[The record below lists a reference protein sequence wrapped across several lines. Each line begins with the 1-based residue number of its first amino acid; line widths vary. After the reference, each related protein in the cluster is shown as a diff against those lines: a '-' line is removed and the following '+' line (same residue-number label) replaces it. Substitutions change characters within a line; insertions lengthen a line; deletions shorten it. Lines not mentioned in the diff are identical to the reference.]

1 MKIDQTIRQGVI
13 ESLPEAKLIGS
24 KELREKLYDAW
35 AMSLGE
41 SGFKKIEEIR
51 PSGLPDTPPLKAGTQ
66 ADHLR
71 SVARLAAAIAREL
84 KENFE
89 GFDVS
94 MDEVIAGGL
103 CHDLGK
109 PYEFDTENQRRW
121 KTEPGKTGLPSISH
135 PYHGVYVALCAG
147 LPEEIVHIAAAHAR
161 EGEVN
166 MERSLVAEIVHFA
179 DQAFWRVL
187 DKGGSLER

>member
-1 MKIDQTIRQGVI
+1 MKIDQTIRQGVV
-13 ESLPEAKLIGS
+13 ESLPEAKLIEN

-41 SGFKKIEEIR
+41 SGFTKIEEIR

-84 KENFE
+84 TENFE

-109 PYEFDTENQRRW
+109 PYEFDPENQRRW
-121 KTEPGKTGLPSISH
+121 KAEPGKTGLPSISH
-135 PYHGVYVALCAG
+135 PYHGVYVALSVG
-147 LPEEIVHIAAAHAR
+147 MPEEIVHIAAAHAR

-166 MERSLVAEIVHFA
+166 MERSLVAEIVYFA

-187 DKGGSLER
+187 DKGGSLEH